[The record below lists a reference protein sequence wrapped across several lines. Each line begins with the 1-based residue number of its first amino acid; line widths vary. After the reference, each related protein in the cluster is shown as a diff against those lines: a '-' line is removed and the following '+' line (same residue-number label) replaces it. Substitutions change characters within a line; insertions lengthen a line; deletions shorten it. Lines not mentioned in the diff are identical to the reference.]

1 MQTKPN
7 ISSFQLKLKIRA
19 AVQGLKRLMG
29 KIGGVISSMD
39 SSVHSVVLVMTF
51 LVLAFIIQKLGLK
64 WAADV
69 LIWPIYVFPKSNF
82 LAAVFEL
89 IYAYYFIRV
98 IRFII
103 RKFFLLVRVLIMKD
117 AGNPLRVRLKSLPK
131 NFGKV
136 NKSLGRWMV
145 SLPGKTWG
153 VIKSIGRSL
162 VNLPGK
168 TWDVIKSIGGWIGGI
183 PRKTVEATKR
193 LPRFLGSE
201 LFGLGKEF
209 MEMIK
214 NFYRLRTTP
223 GRRISLVLS
232 LVLFLVCIKLYYNT
246 AVVRHAEN
254 PQDKLVPTA
263 EQLWNGFRK
272 TVFEVR
278 IKDEYD
284 ANGDIIKNELPDTFQ
299 EARKRDKLAFAEGKF
314 VNKWEMWKKGS
325 TREYLKQGESL
336 LWQDTKASGR
346 RVLIAMVFI
355 FAGIYVGLFI
365 GAFPYAEKFLY
376 RFVLFFDKIPA
387 LAVLPILF
395 IVFGLGETAKIALIV
410 IGVAP
415 TVILDTYLKVKEVH
429 DEQLVKG
436 MTMGASQPEIIFRI
450 IFPQIIPKVLD
461 TVRLNFKAVI
471 LFLIAGEALAAEAGI
486 GYRIFVVRRYMDM
499 ATIFPYVVWISML
512 AFVVDMAFRTWISRR
527 YQWLNK

>member
-1 MQTKPN
+1 MN
-7 ISSFQLKLKIRA
+7 
-19 AVQGLKRLMG
+19 RLLE
-29 KIGGVISSMD
+29 KIGRTIKNMD
-39 SSVHSVVLVMTF
+39 STVRSVLLMMAY
-51 LVLAFIIQKLGLK
+51 LVLAFLFRKVDLK

-82 LAAVFEL
+82 LFIVLEL

-103 RKFFLLVRVLIMKD
+103 RKLILSVRFLLRKETRRQFL
-117 AGNPLRVRLKSLPK
+117 AGLHSLPA
-131 NFGKV
+131 N
-136 NKSLGRWMV
+136 SWR
-145 SLPGKTWG
+145 
-153 VIKSIGRSL
+153 VIKSISRWIT
-162 VNLPGK
+162 NLPEK
-168 TWDVIKSIGGWIGGI
+168 TWGIIKRTGNWISKLPGNTWEVIRSAGRWLAGI
-183 PRKTVEATKR
+183 PRKILESTRR
-193 LPRFLGSE
+193 LPRFIGEE
-201 LFGLGKEF
+201 LAGLGKEF
-209 MEMIK
+209 LEMIK
-214 NFYRLRTTP
+214 NFYRMRTNP
-223 GRRISLVLS
+223 GRRISLLLS
-232 LVLFLVCIKLYYNT
+232 LILFLVFIKLYYNT
-246 AVVRHAEN
+246 SVERHAEN
-254 PQDKLVPTA
+254 PQDKLVPTG

-272 TVFEVR
+272 TIFEVV
-278 IKDEYD
+278 IKEEYD
-284 ANGDIIKNELPDTFQ
+284 TNGAIIKNDLPRTFQ
-299 EARKRDKLAFAEGKF
+299 EARILDKQAFAEGKF
-314 VNKWEMWKKGS
+314 RNKREMWKNGV
-325 TREYLKQGESL
+325 TRDYLRQGQSL
-336 LWQDTKASGR
+336 LWQDTRASGKR
-346 RVLIAMVFI
+346 ILIAMVFI
-355 FAGIYVGLFI
+355 FAGIYIGLFI

-415 TVILDTYLKVKEVH
+415 TVILDTFLKVKEVH

-436 MTMGASQPEIIFRI
+436 MTLGASQPEIIFRI
-450 IFPQIIPKVLD
+450 IFPQILPKVLD

-512 AFVVDMAFRTWISRR
+512 AFIVDIAFRMWIRNR

>member
-1 MQTKPN
+1 MN
-7 ISSFQLKLKIRA
+7 
-19 AVQGLKRLMG
+19 RLPG
-29 KIGGVISSMD
+29 KIGSTIKNMD
-39 SSVHSVVLVMTF
+39 SSVHSVLLMMAY
-51 LVLAFIIQKLGLK
+51 LVLAFFIKKVDLK

-69 LIWPIYVFPKSNF
+69 LIWPSYLFPNSNF
-82 LAAVFEL
+82 LFIVFEL

-103 RKFFLLVRVLIMKD
+103 RKLILLVRFLIRKETRKQ
-117 AGNPLRVRLKSLPK
+117 LLVRL
-131 NFGKV
+131 N
-136 NKSLGRWMV
+136 
-145 SLPGKTWG
+145 SLPGNFLG
-153 VIKSIGRSL
+153 IIKSIGRWIVSM
-162 VNLPGK
+162 PGK
-168 TWDVIKSIGGWIGGI
+168 TWDVIKSMARWILSLPGKTWEVIKSIGRWIASI
-183 PRKTVEATKR
+183 PRKTLRATRR
-193 LPRFLGSE
+193 LPRFVIGE
-201 LFGLGKEF
+201 FAGLGKEF
-209 MEMIK
+209 LEMFK

-223 GRRISLVLS
+223 GKRISLLLS
-232 LVLFLVCIKLYYNT
+232 LILFLVCIKLYYNT
-246 AVVRHAEN
+246 SVERHAEN
-254 PQDKLVPTA
+254 PQDKLVPTG

-272 TVFEVR
+272 TVFEVK
-278 IKDEYD
+278 IKEEYD
-284 ANGDIIKNELPDTFQ
+284 ANGEVIKNDLPRTFQ
-299 EARKRDKLAFAEGKF
+299 EARMLDKHAFADGKF
-314 VNKWEMWKKGS
+314 RNRREMWKKGV

-336 LWQDTKASGR
+336 LWQDTRASGR
-346 RVLIAMVFI
+346 RILIAMVFI
-355 FAGIYVGLFI
+355 FAGIYAGLFI

-436 MTMGASQPEIIFRI
+436 MTLGASQPEIIFRI

-512 AFVVDMAFRTWISRR
+512 AFIVDMAFRMWISNR